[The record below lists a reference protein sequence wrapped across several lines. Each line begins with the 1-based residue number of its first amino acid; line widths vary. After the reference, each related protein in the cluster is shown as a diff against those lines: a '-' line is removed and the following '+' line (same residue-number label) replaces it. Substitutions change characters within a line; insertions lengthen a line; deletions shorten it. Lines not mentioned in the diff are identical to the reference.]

1 MFACLATE
9 YDGKKEQVA
18 HVLLLCPTAQRTKI
32 SLSVNCV
39 GLTPMI
45 FSDPD
50 DLLQDEKSDVII
62 HRPDGRIRER
72 DSYGNDPYPPGG

>member
-45 FSDPD
+45 F
-50 DLLQDEKSDVII
+50 
-62 HRPDGRIRER
+62 RR
-72 DSYGNDPYPPGG
+72 